1 MGFREHTVVLLG
13 QSWKIGAVVLHDGG
27 KHGMFLREHTC
38 DSHRKTFG
46 IDSKVKRQSI
56 VPVSRIGVTSS
67 LKSDYPVVEGVAGE
81 ASVVILVSL

>member
-27 KHGMFLREHTC
+27 KHGMFLWEHTC

-56 VPVSRIGVTSS
+56 VPVSRIGVTRS

>member
-27 KHGMFLREHTC
+27 KHGMFLWEHTC

-46 IDSKVKRQSI
+46 TDSQVKRQSLRSC
-56 VPVSRIGVTSS
+56 SRIGVTSS

>member
-13 QSWKIGAVVLHDGG
+13 QSWKIRAVVLHDGG
-27 KHGMFLREHTC
+27 KHGMFLWEHTC

-67 LKSDYPVVEGVAGE
+67 LKSDCPVVEGVAGE

>member
-27 KHGMFLREHTC
+27 KHGMFLWEHTC

-46 IDSKVKRQSI
+46 IDSKVKRQSLRSC
-56 VPVSRIGVTSS
+56 SRIGVTSS
-67 LKSDYPVVEGVAGE
+67 LKSDCPVVEGVAGE

>member
-27 KHGMFLREHTC
+27 KHGMFLWEHTC

-46 IDSKVKRQSI
+46 IDSKGKKQLRSC
-56 VPVSRIGVTSS
+56 SRIGVTSS
-67 LKSDYPVVEGVAGE
+67 LKSDCPVVEGVAGE